1 VNTFILIKFQIEFL
15 AWIFGGK
22 IHEAAERRI
31 FIRPRELQ

>member
-22 IHEAAERRI
+22 MRESAERRI